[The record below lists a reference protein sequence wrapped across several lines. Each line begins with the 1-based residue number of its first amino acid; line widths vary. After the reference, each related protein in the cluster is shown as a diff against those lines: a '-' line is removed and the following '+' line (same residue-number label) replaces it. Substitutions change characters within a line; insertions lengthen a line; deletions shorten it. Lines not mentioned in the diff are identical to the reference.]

1 MLGASASCGAGPNV
15 IFAFAI
21 QRMHRHRQ
29 HEAADERPPTE
40 LDVTNTAGSTT
51 PAGLADKRRVVAFAH
66 SRRSP
71 ATDLIASVGSTT
83 YDVVDVVVS
92 KRLVDELAGH
102 APDIVVIDDSHADFD
117 ALRLCR
123 DIRRSVGSR
132 ILVLAGDDLVA
143 DEQWTVGVI
152 EAGADD
158 VVSRSISESLLR
170 THLLA
175 LMRLAPERPGPA
187 DNSVVVGDVVVDV
200 DGYTV
205 FIGGLPVR
213 FPRLQFKLL
222 LALARRPNKVVSF
235 GQLLDEVWG
244 IEPRSVH
251 PRRVRVAI
259 SLLRRLLGEGTRRPR
274 LETVS
279 RVGYRLIVPT

>member
-1 MLGASASCGAGPNV
+1 MDG
-15 IFAFAI
+15 
-21 QRMHRHRQ
+21 
-29 HEAADERPPTE
+29 
-40 LDVTNTAGSTT
+40 
-51 PAGLADKRRVVAFAH
+51 
-66 SRRSP
+66 RS
-71 ATDLIASVGSTT
+71 
-83 YDVVDVVVS
+83 
-92 KRLVDELAGH
+92 
-102 APDIVVIDDSHADFD
+102 
-117 ALRLCR
+117 
-123 DIRRSVGSR
+123 
-132 ILVLAGDDLVA
+132 
-143 DEQWTVGVI
+143 I
-152 EAGADD
+152 EAGADY
-158 VVSRSISESLLR
+158 VVSRSISKSLLR

-187 DNSVVVGDVVVDV
+187 DNSVVVGDVVADV

-213 FPRLQFKLL
+213 FPLLQFKLL

-274 LETVS
+274 LETDGWLESGPSHWQRARS
-279 RVGYRLIVPT
+279 RHGGPPPGFPFWRRRFLQCATRRPTARSR